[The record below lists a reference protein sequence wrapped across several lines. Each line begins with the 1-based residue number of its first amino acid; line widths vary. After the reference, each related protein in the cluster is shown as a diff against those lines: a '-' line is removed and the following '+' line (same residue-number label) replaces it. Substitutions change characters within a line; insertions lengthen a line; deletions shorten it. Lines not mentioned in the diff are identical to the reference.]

1 MLFRKFKVL
10 ESIKNFH
17 LICSLFLVVYFA
29 EAQEVKSIDAVVG
42 SIREN
47 DLKRHLE
54 IISHDSL
61 EGRETGQPGLQK
73 AAEYLQNQFKEIG
86 LNPIKEGSEN
96 PYYQSFNLVKGKW
109 GEVILSVEGVSYKNM
124 EDFIYVSTSIQS
136 YNKNI
141 SLKFAGQGIK
151 EDYDNIDCSNKGV
164 VILLPEVIGNWEEK
178 LSIAKDAGIK
188 EIFFIYGSTDEN
200 IEKVISSYRNYLM
213 GAQFK
218 LKSDT
223 PEDKMKVFL
232 ITPGMAERMFDTS
245 IKKLKSSVAKA
256 GKGKYKSINKIQEGE
271 VIAEVESTEDIVET
285 ENVIGFVEGQQ
296 RPDEVLIISAHY
308 DHVGMKNGEIYN
320 GADDNGSGTAAILE
334 LAEAFALAREMGIGP
349 KRSVMFILLT
359 GEEKGL
365 LGSSHYVSHPLFPL
379 NKTIANLN
387 IDMIGRIDNTYV
399 DNPGYVYLI
408 GSDKISQELHM
419 ISEEAN
425 KNHIGLILD
434 YTYNAEDHPEM
445 FYYRSD
451 HYNFAKNGI
460 PVIFYFTGVHDD
472 YHKPTDVIDK
482 ILFDRMALVTKLIF
496 YTAWEVSNMERNLK

>member
-1 MLFRKFKVL
+1 
-10 ESIKNFH
+10 
-17 LICSLFLVVYFA
+17 LFLVVYFA
-29 EAQEVKSIDAVVG
+29 EAQEVKSIDTVVS
-42 SIREN
+42 SICEN

-54 IISHDSL
+54 IIAHDSL

-73 AAEYLQNQFKEIG
+73 AAKYLQDQFDEIG
-86 LNPIKEGSEN
+86 LKPIKEGSEN
-96 PYYQSFNLVKGKW
+96 PFFQSFKLIKGKW
-109 GEVILSVEGVSYKNM
+109 GGVTLTVGGFAYKDREDIVYLGDAPESYK
-124 EDFIYVSTSIQS
+124 
-136 YNKNI
+136 KNI
-141 SLKFAGQGIK
+141 RLKFVGYGR
-151 EDYDNIDCSNKGV
+151 EDDYSQIDSENKGIV
-164 VILLPEVIGNWEEK
+164 VLLTENNGNWEDMASTAE
-178 LSIAKDAGIK
+178 AHGIK
-188 EIFFIYGSTDEN
+188 DVFIVYGDSDEAM
-200 IEKVISSYRNYLM
+200 EKILPFYNNNRIGIRFESEDTSSKNK
-213 GAQFK
+213 A
-218 LKSDT
+218 
-223 PEDKMKVFL
+223 EVFL
-232 ITPGMAERMFDTS
+232 ITPGTVERIFDTPL
-245 IKKLKSSVAKA
+245 KKLKSTAKKTE
-256 GKGKYKSINKIQEGE
+256 KGKYKSINKIPDVEA
-271 VIAEVESTEDIVET
+271 IAEVESTQENIQT
-285 ENVIGFVEGQQ
+285 QNVIGIVEGLQN
-296 RPDEVLIISAHY
+296 PEEVVLLTAHY
-308 DHVGMKNGEIYN
+308 DHVGIKNGEIYN

-379 NKTIANLN
+379 SKTIANLN

-419 ISEEAN
+419 ISEKAN

-460 PVIFYFTGVHDD
+460 PVIFYFTGVHGD

-482 ILFDRMALVTKLIF
+482 ILFDRMALITKLIF